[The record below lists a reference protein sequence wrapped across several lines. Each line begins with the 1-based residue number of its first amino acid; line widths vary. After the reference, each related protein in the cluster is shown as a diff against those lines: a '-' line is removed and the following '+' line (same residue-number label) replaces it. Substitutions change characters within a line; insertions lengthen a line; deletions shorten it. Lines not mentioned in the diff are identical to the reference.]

1 MPKKIDISE
10 LNELRTL
17 ISNRLEGASVGEL
30 MKLDSISNSRRT
42 LQRRIEELLEKEEIT
57 SKGEGRGRRYYG
69 NMQILDN
76 SVPRYFKPQLG
87 NDTLELN
94 EDPAGFETNRSDQID
109 LSPESQEL
117 KKLIH
122 RPLAMREPIG
132 YQAEFLI
139 SYIPNQ
145 TYYLSAEIRKEMAEL
160 GRLGTNELP
169 AGTYLRHI
177 LSRLLIDLSWNSS
190 RLEGNTYSL
199 LETQK
204 LLEHGVTADGKNTK
218 EAQMILNHKA
228 AIEMLAD
235 QTQEIGFNQYTVCNL
250 HAMLA
255 DNLISSQD
263 ACGRIRDCAV
273 GISGSVY
280 MPLEIPQV
288 IDEHFREIITK
299 AAMIEDPIEASFF
312 VMVHLPYLQAF
323 EDVNKRT
330 SRLAANI
337 PMVMQ
342 NLCPLSFTDVDRED
356 YLCANLAVYELN
368 RIEYLRDLFVW
379 AYRRSCRRYS
389 GLRNQL
395 GEPDP
400 FKFKYRN
407 QMKDTVRDIVRDSL
421 NAVATEKYI
430 HERAHELIPENEHK
444 LFHLLVASELKSLHM
459 GNIMRYRIR
468 PNEFTHWNEM
478 Q

>member
-57 SKGEGRGRRYYG
+57 SKGDGRGRRYYG
-69 NMQILDN
+69 KLN
-76 SVPRYFKPQLG
+76 VPRKFVPQQYIEGLDLYEEQAEYRLDVK
-87 NDTLELN
+87 N
-94 EDPAGFETNRSDQID
+94 QID

-117 KKLIH
+117 KKLIQ
-122 RPLAMREPIG
+122 RPLAMREPVG
-132 YQAEFLI
+132 YNAEFLI

-204 LLEHGVTADGKNTK
+204 LLEHGETADGKNTK

-235 QTQEIGFNQYTVCNL
+235 QNQEIGFNHYTVCNL

-255 DNLISSQD
+255 DNLISSQN

-379 AYRRSCRRYS
+379 AYRRSCKRYS
-389 GLRNQL
+389 VLRNQL

-407 QMKDTVRDIVRDSL
+407 QMKETVRDIVRDGL
-421 NAVATEKYI
+421 NSVATEKYI
-430 HERAHELIPENEHK
+430 HDCAHELIPENEHK

-468 PNEFTHWNEM
+468 PNEFTHWKEM
-478 Q
+478 QQS